1 MSNQILNRFDKLVPY
16 YDKLAKLVF
25 GSAIRKAQAS
35 HLNLIQPQANVLVL
49 GGGTGNWLNDLVN
62 NNPTCHVWYVEA
74 SSAMLRRAAINL
86 QHSNQITF
94 IHGTHNDIPDF
105 TFDVVITYF
114 FVDMFN
120 NQELNMLVQQIK
132 GLLKND
138 GLWLVSDFVEQKT
151 WHKLLL
157 WVMYLFFR
165 LTRAVDAKALPAWDT
180 VIQECSFLSIS
191 NDSFYGH
198 FIHSRVYAVG

>member
-1 MSNQILNRFDKLVPY
+1 MSNQVLNRFDKLVPY

-25 GSAIRKAQAS
+25 GSAIRKAQVS
-35 HLNLIQPQANVLVL
+35 NLNLIQPQANVLVL
-49 GGGTGNWLNDLVN
+49 GGGTGDWLNDLIN

-74 SSAMLRRAAINL
+74 SSAMLKRAAINL

-94 IHGTHNDIPDF
+94 IHGTHNNIPDF
-105 TFDVVITYF
+105 TFDVVITHF

-120 NQELNMLVQQIK
+120 NQELKMLARQFKRI
-132 GLLKND
+132 LKKD

-165 LTRAVDAKALPAWDT
+165 SAGVIDAKALPAWDT
-180 VIQECSFLSIS
+180 VIRRCAFLSIAY
-191 NDSFYGH
+191 DSFYGH
-198 FIHSRVYAVG
+198 FIHSRVYTVE